1 MGRWSGEGSIDF
13 RDVIFAFWF
22 LWGLYWAVAALR
34 RGPVER
40 RQPPLEGLAHL
51 AVMGAGF
58 ILFYAADPRWGGLNR
73 RFIPQGRVVHALA
86 VILTALGLGL
96 AVFARVYLGRN
107 WSAEV
112 VIRKD
117 HRLIESGPYAR
128 IRHPIYTGLLLALLG
143 AVLAIGEFRAI
154 VGFAIITIAFFFK
167 ARREESF
174 LVQEF
179 GDEFDRY
186 RRRTGLFLPRLTRP
200 AS

>member
-1 MGRWSGEGSIDF
+1 
-13 RDVIFAFWF
+13 VIFALWF

-40 RQPPLEGLAHL
+40 RQSPLERLAHL

-58 ILFYAADPRWGGLNR
+58 ILFYAADPRWGALNR
-73 RFIPQGRVVHALA
+73 RFIPQGRAVQGLA
-86 VILTALGLGL
+86 VILTAVGLGL
-96 AVFARVYLGRN
+96 AVLARAYLGGN

-117 HRLIESGPYAR
+117 HQLIRSGPYTR

-143 AVLAIGEFRAI
+143 AVLAIGEVRAI
-154 VGFAIITIAFFFK
+154 VGFAIVAIAFK

-186 RRRTGLFLPRLTRP
+186 RRQTGLFLPRLTRP